1 MACKQVRPK
10 RELLRVVRTPDGH
23 VLLDPTGKKS
33 GRGAYLCAKRSCW
46 EIGLNKGRLEREFEL
61 TLPAEDRAALEAFV
75 ETLPVE
81 APQPAKPPNSERPR
95 RPVTARRSA
104 LERLR
109 VGVRVGGGLDSKYGA
124 VGYCGPPGRYIG
136 VLRRHGR
143 RRRYGWRDID
153 RRAGPAPLRGTDGG
167 QRRVSRQRCPR
178 RRRQSRPG

>member
-1 MACKQVRPK
+1 MKTTANTPRQPAQNAPQKAKQPQKARHIPERTCVACKQVRPK

-81 APQPAKPPNSERPR
+81 AAAPKVAKVAKPRAPR
-95 RPVTARRSA
+95 EA
-104 LERLR
+104 
-109 VGVRVGGGLDSKYGA
+109 
-124 VGYCGPPGRYIG
+124 
-136 VLRRHGR
+136 
-143 RRRYGWRDID
+143 
-153 RRAGPAPLRGTDGG
+153 
-167 QRRVSRQRCPR
+167 QPR
-178 RRRQSRPG
+178 